1 MSQLDTMMTP
11 GPLPPSRHRRT
22 WGRRL
27 VALASVGILLA
38 MVGAAFV
45 LLRGSGETTDYAGPG
60 TGETSVIVARGDT
73 LTEIGRKLAEAGV
86 VLSADAFLNV
96 AEVDDRAAS
105 IGPGRYTLREQMS
118 ASAALE
124 LMLDPESR
132 ADSRLV
138 LPEGLRLE
146 QTVSTAAEV
155 TSLPKSDF
163 QKVLQDPA
171 ELDLPAW
178 AKDRPEGFMFPASY
192 DLTGDETAKSVL
204 RQLVKRFNQASA
216 DVGIEQRAAD
226 VGLSPYQVLVVASLL
241 QAEAAPNDFAKVARV
256 IYNRLDADMPLQ
268 LDSTVSYALGVSEL
282 QLSAEQLETSSPY
295 NTYVRRGLPPRP
307 INSPGEAAIEA
318 ALDPAKGKWLYFV
331 SVDPETKETKFART
345 YERFLELKREFQAN
359 VGQPPAD
366 DSSAPADDP
375 SAAAEPSAPAD
386 APASTGAN
394 G

>member
-295 NTYVRRGLPPRP
+295 NTYVRRGLPGADGDVLHAHAAERCHRTARRGPGAQHGRPVWRAAGRHRVDRPVSHSGRSRRTRRPGRTAPRRRTGRP
-307 INSPGEAAIEA
+307 RGALRRSPGTRA
-318 ALDPAKGKWLYFV
+318 
-331 SVDPETKETKFART
+331 
-345 YERFLELKREFQAN
+345 
-359 VGQPPAD
+359 
-366 DSSAPADDP
+366 
-375 SAAAEPSAPAD
+375 
-386 APASTGAN
+386 
-394 G
+394 